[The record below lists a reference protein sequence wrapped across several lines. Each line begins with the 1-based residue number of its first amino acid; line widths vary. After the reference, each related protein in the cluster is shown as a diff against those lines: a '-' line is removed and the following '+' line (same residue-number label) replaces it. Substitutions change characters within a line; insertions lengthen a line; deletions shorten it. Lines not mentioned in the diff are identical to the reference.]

1 VLPGETSRLAGTS
14 LVLHCGAQLGHLV
27 NIGIARRLRSMGLL
41 ALLIGAN
48 EALLFSQS
56 SGRTVRHHKVAEL
69 DSSAELAQ
77 AETAIE
83 KKEYETAESLLQKFV
98 SAEPGNYQAWYD
110 LGFVQ
115 NAVGKKDQS
124 IAAYRRSVAA
134 KPDVFESNLNL
145 GLMLAKAGQAE
156 AERFLRAAT
165 KLKPTAQIEEGQ
177 FRAWLS
183 LAQVLVER
191 KPAEALDA
199 FARAAELRP
208 GDPEPHLSAGQLLER
223 QKRPAEAEREYK
235 QALALDSSSSDAL
248 SGLANVYMQAQRY
261 ADAEDVLAK
270 LLAQHPDDAGT
281 HIQLGRIFAA
291 EGKIDKSISEL
302 QEGLKLAPDD
312 QGAQRDLADIYVNA
326 KRYVDAEALY
336 RSMLAK
342 TPQDPEVRLALG
354 ETLLKQRKFAE
365 AQEELLATVKQKPE
379 LGAAYGDLAVA
390 ASENKNYDLAIKAL
404 DARAKLIP
412 DIPVSYFL
420 RATAYDHLRAY
431 KQAAENYHR
440 FLAVADGKFPDQE
453 WQARH
458 RLIAIEPKK

>member
-1 VLPGETSRLAGTS
+1 LT
-14 LVLHCGAQLGHLV
+14 GAQLGHLV
-27 NIGIARRLRSMGLL
+27 NISIARRVRRIGLL
-41 ALLIGAN
+41 VLLIAAN
-48 EALLFSQS
+48 EDLLFPQS
-56 SGRTVRHHKVAEL
+56 SGNTVRHHKVAEA
-69 DSSAELAQ
+69 DSSAELNQ
-77 AETAIE
+77 AESAIE
-83 KKEYETAESLLQKFV
+83 KKDYATAESLLQKFV
-98 SAEPGNYQAWYD
+98 NAEPGNYQAWYD
-110 LGFVQ
+110 LGFVE
-115 NAVGKKDQS
+115 NALGKTDDS
-124 IAAYRRSVAA
+124 IAAYRKSVSA

-145 GLMLAKAGQAE
+145 GLMLAKAGQPE
-156 AERFLRAAT
+156 AEQFLRAAT
-165 KLKPTAQIEEGQ
+165 KLKPTAQMEAGQ

-183 LAQVLVER
+183 LAQVLVEH
-191 KPAEALDA
+191 KPDEALEA

-208 GDPEPHLSAGQLLER
+208 RDPEPHLSAGQLLER

-248 SGLANVYMQAQRY
+248 SGLANVYMQGKRFAE
-261 ADAEDVLAK
+261 ADDVLAK
-270 LLAQHPDDAGT
+270 LVALLPNDAST
-281 HIQLGRIFAA
+281 HVQLGRIFAA
-291 EGKIDKSISEL
+291 EGKIDKAISEL
-302 QEGLKLAPDD
+302 QEGLKLAPHDE
-312 QGAQRDLADIYVNA
+312 GAQRDLADIYVKA
-326 KRYVDAEALY
+326 KLYADAEALY

-342 TPQDPEVRLALG
+342 KPQDSEVRLALG
-354 ETLLKQRKFAE
+354 ETLLKQRKFPEAE
-365 AQEELLATVKQKPE
+365 EELLATVRQKPD

-440 FLAVADGKFPDQE
+440 FLEVADGKFPDQE